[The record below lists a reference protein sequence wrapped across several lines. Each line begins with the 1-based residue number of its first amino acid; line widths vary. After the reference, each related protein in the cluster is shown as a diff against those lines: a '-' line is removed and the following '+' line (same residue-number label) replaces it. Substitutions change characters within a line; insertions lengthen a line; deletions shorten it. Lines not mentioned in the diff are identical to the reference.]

1 MTGARQAAR
10 HSALQAEMNERG
22 SSYVSESEREP
33 ECKPGYESERQ
44 RPERQLPEQFRPQ
57 QPHRRPR
64 SEGRP

>member
-1 MTGARQAAR
+1 
-10 HSALQAEMNERG
+10 MNERG

-64 SEGRP
+64 REGRP